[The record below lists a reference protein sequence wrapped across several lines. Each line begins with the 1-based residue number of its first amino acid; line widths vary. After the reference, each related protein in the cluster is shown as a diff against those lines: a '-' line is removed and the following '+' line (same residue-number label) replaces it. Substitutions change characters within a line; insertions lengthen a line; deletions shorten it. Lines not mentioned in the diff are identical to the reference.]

1 MSALGL
7 FPSRIAG
14 WRSLL
19 RAPHHAFDQVTRLT
33 VDALAGNVVIA
44 CVADMEPGKAVVAH
58 VGEDRFA
65 PDVEV
70 TPTGELSIRSAPSLA
85 SFATQGQRINT
96 LVLAPPDLPRLDL
109 RLAVGNLFVFGTVGV
124 GSSSSGNMGHV
135 SAAMTAGNVVFADV
149 YADRIDA
156 YNRAGDVVLR
166 WDEERDERDV
176 EMWDSFSDPG
186 MASLSGLGPGGG
198 GGHAGVPP
206 VRVKAG
212 TWLGD
217 TSITCFGPLDPPPW
231 LLAGTNPCR
240 GTKLKVRCLTGE
252 RTHKNSAQGV
262 RSRWLKGDG
271 RDFFGEAGE
280 GGGGG

>member
-1 MSALGL
+1 M
-7 FPSRIAG
+7 
-14 WRSLL
+14 
-19 RAPHHAFDQVTRLT
+19 
-33 VDALAGNVVIA
+33 DALAGNVVIA

-186 MASLSGLGPGGG
+186 LAILERRLWKKRARTQGVGGG
-198 GGHAGVPP
+198 CSFLFLFPSFPQTHPHPNMIRPP
-206 VRVKAG
+206 SAPSTLPHHRRFSCTTNAHRALIVLRWPSPR
-212 TWLGD
+212 T
-217 TSITCFGPLDPPPW
+217 TSSIPP
-231 LLAGTNPCR
+231 
-240 GTKLKVRCLTGE
+240 
-252 RTHKNSAQGV
+252 
-262 RSRWLKGDG
+262 
-271 RDFFGEAGE
+271 
-280 GGGGG
+280 